1 MDARVI
7 RTRRDLSYAFLSL
20 LDTKDYDSIKVI
32 DICKQAMISKV
43 TFYNNFKNKSELLNH
58 ILLVFEENIKKDIF
72 EASANFKTKKDM
84 ILAIVKISYKNI
96 LKNSS
101 TLKKILSTK
110 STSSV
115 LIDLRNFINNEILRH
130 IESLQSD
137 EKSSIPKDYFAA
149 FYSGAIVSIL
159 PMVLSAYERGE
170 SPLDEDSLIK
180 LFTS

>member
-1 MDARVI
+1 M
-7 RTRRDLSYAFLSL
+7 
-20 LDTKDYDSIKVI
+20 K
-32 DICKQAMISKV
+32 
-43 TFYNNFKNKSELLNH
+43 
-58 ILLVFEENIKKDIF
+58 
-72 EASANFKTKKDM
+72 
-84 ILAIVKISYKNI
+84 
-96 LKNSS
+96 
-101 TLKKILSTK
+101 
-110 STSSV
+110 
-115 LIDLRNFINNEILRH
+115 LRH

>member
-72 EASANFKTKKDM
+72 EAANFKTKKDM

-159 PMVLSAYERGE
+159 PMVLSAYEHGE